1 MISCV
6 THKKLFLTREQAEH
20 ALLDARVRYSYS
32 QGNGPVAIYQ
42 CDDCGYYHL
51 TSKGPVNDTLRAQL
65 DSGKIDREKEA
76 AHWTS
81 KLKKR

>member
-1 MISCV
+1 MITCV
-6 THKKLFLTREQAEH
+6 THKKVFLTHEQAEQ
-20 ALLDARVRYSYS
+20 ALLGARVRYSYG
-32 QGNGPVAIYQ
+32 QGSGPVGVYQ
-42 CDDCGYYHL
+42 CDDCGYFHL
-51 TSKGPVNDTLRAQL
+51 TSKGPLNETLRSQL